1 MNNKETIKLIEKI
14 KNLKWNDKN
23 LEKHTKKHPIKE
35 SEKYGSYKWGN
46 ILGFYDI
53 TQDFGKTKKAYKE
66 KSELILSNLSN
77 AIMYYHEGP
86 NKNYCSI
93 GIFEDK
99 ERNKDEEILTIF
111 IQCNK
116 NKYFITTS
124 YLRKICFKEKL
135 YFSYELLKRPHQFKL
150 NISTKKFKNKIG
162 IPQEFDFSNLE
173 ELTKDLSN
181 DDLILN
187 AYNEYK
193 KYGKLKSSTCQELL
207 YQFNYMLSDLK
218 EIDNKMD
225 LNNQVKQILKEL
237 YGEKSSEKLNM
248 VDEGVVK
255 TVAEIIEERY
265 NKIKPQIKHKDVMNK
280 YNSNLKDKTKLSM
293 TSGTEKL
300 EKILDEIYKSNK
312 CNKEEIIKI
321 YEEFIESMKLY
332 LENDKYREGKSV
344 VYTCCE
350 IKYLIEYLE
359 EKNINLYKE
368 KNELKCQMSDDQEN
382 NFYLSLYK
390 FLISTHLDFKN
401 KLEDYDF
408 NYNDDIIEI
417 LGLNIE

>member
-1 MNNKETIKLIEKI
+1 
-14 KNLKWNDKN
+14 
-23 LEKHTKKHPIKE
+23 
-35 SEKYGSYKWGN
+35 
-46 ILGFYDI
+46 
-53 TQDFGKTKKAYKE
+53 
-66 KSELILSNLSN
+66 
-77 AIMYYHEGP
+77 
-86 NKNYCSI
+86 
-93 GIFEDK
+93 
-99 ERNKDEEILTIF
+99 
-111 IQCNK
+111 
-116 NKYFITTS
+116 
-124 YLRKICFKEKL
+124 
-135 YFSYELLKRPHQFKL
+135 
-150 NISTKKFKNKIG
+150 
-162 IPQEFDFSNLE
+162 
-173 ELTKDLSN
+173 
-181 DDLILN
+181 
-187 AYNEYK
+187 
-193 KYGKLKSSTCQELL
+193 
-207 YQFNYMLSDLK
+207 MLSDLK

-265 NKIKPQIKHKDVMNK
+265 NKIKPQIKHKNVMNK

>member
-1 MNNKETIKLIEKI
+1 
-14 KNLKWNDKN
+14 
-23 LEKHTKKHPIKE
+23 
-35 SEKYGSYKWGN
+35 
-46 ILGFYDI
+46 
-53 TQDFGKTKKAYKE
+53 
-66 KSELILSNLSN
+66 
-77 AIMYYHEGP
+77 MYYHEGP

-150 NISTKKFKNKIG
+150 NISKKEFKNKIG

-300 EKILDEIYKSNK
+300 EKY
-312 CNKEEIIKI
+312 
-321 YEEFIESMKLY
+321 
-332 LENDKYREGKSV
+332 
-344 VYTCCE
+344 
-350 IKYLIEYLE
+350 
-359 EKNINLYKE
+359 
-368 KNELKCQMSDDQEN
+368 
-382 NFYLSLYK
+382 
-390 FLISTHLDFKN
+390 
-401 KLEDYDF
+401 
-408 NYNDDIIEI
+408 
-417 LGLNIE
+417 